1 MPRGGQWAIALVLVV
16 LGFLLAMQVKVQQK
30 VAAADV
36 TVQRVED
43 LTQQLQGV
51 ERERNALTREVASLR
66 TQLQDLASQEAAYK
80 NLAAE
85 LERLR
90 LAAGLVP
97 LEGPGIRVVLDDSAR
112 PWRPG
117 ENPNAFIIHD
127 EDILRVVNELLA
139 SGAEAI
145 AVNGQRLTARSEI
158 RCVGP
163 TVMVNGVRTS
173 TPVEILAI
181 GDPDTLEKGLRL
193 KGGVLD
199 VLQLYSIQVSVEKRQ
214 TVEIPAYKGNLQFD
228 HARPVR
234 EGSAS

>member
-16 LGFLLAMQVKVQQK
+16 LGFMLSVQWRVQQK
-30 VAAADV
+30 VAAARV
-36 TVQRVED
+36 SVERVED
-43 LTQQLQGV
+43 LTQQLRGV
-51 ERERNALTREVASLR
+51 ERERDALTKEVADLR
-66 TQLQDLASQEAAYK
+66 TQVQNLANREAHYKDLAG
-80 NLAAE
+80 E

-97 LEGPGIRVVLDDSAR
+97 LEGPGVRVVLDDSAR

-127 EDILRVVNELLA
+127 EDLLRVVNELLA
-139 SGAEAI
+139 SGAEAV

-163 TVMVNGVRTS
+163 TVMVNGVRTT

-181 GDPDTLEKGLRL
+181 GHPDTLERGLRL

-199 VLQLYSIQVSVEKRQ
+199 VLELYSIQVSVDKKPQVR
-214 TVEIPAYKGNLQFD
+214 IPAYRGSLQFD
-228 HARPVR
+228 YARPVS
-234 EGSAS
+234 E